1 MAPPAAVLAVLVRAQ
16 GITETATKVRGL
28 NDDLEKAGTRGA
40 KHLGALKIAA
50 GALGG
55 IVAFET
61 LKKGIGAAVDEFQEA
76 RKVGAQT
83 SAVLKSTGGVA
94 HVSAKQITDLAG
106 SISKKVGI
114 DDEAI
119 QSGENLLLTFKN
131 VRNETGRG
139 RDIFNQATQAAVD
152 LSAAGF
158 GSLHSTSIQL
168 GKALNDS
175 VKGMTALARAGV
187 TFSDDQKK
195 AIKALLDTGK
205 AADRVKAQQII
216 LREVQSQV
224 GGSAAAQATTLDKL
238 KVTLSNV
245 AEAAGAVLVPAMD
258 KGAKILN
265 EFFGQIMENRGVGG
279 ALVST
284 FKDLGAVIG
293 TVVSIVSGAVGW
305 FKEHE
310 TVTRALAAAVV
321 VFAAAY
327 AVSLIPALIATTA
340 AVYAQVA
347 GWIALKIAF
356 LASPIGLIVVGI
368 AALAAGLVIAYQK
381 SETFRDIVNAVWD
394 AIKTAIGWVVNLT
407 GSIIRLA
414 GELVSAGRAAITGFV
429 NGIKA
434 MAGFLVGAGH
444 WIIDRIAEGVKTI
457 TTAVADIGRWILTSY
472 VGLIKAEVG
481 GLTAVGSW
489 ILGVIATGFRAV
501 LGPLG
506 EAAAWLRHNIGEQVK
521 QEVGAIAGIGGWIV
535 GAIVGGIKA
544 SLDAVKDAAKWLKD
558 KLVDAVKDFFKIG
571 SPSKVMEDLGASMI
585 GGLVKGFTSVDIK
598 GMIGTTFGGME
609 SLAGNLVGGKS
620 LGGVGLGGV
629 YGKDDLSRWLTTALL
644 ITRHFSADNLKALY
658 GRAMQESTGNPHAIN
673 LWDINAQQGHPSKG
687 LLQTIDSTFNAYKMA
702 GHGDIWNPVDNA
714 IAAIRYMF
722 ARYGHIVGPSG
733 AGYEKGTLGAQRG
746 WAWVGER
753 GPELVRFRG
762 GERVYPH
769 EQSVG
774 GVTVNIANAD
784 MRSITSAHVF
794 ANKLAFRLA

>member
-168 GKALNDS
+168 GKAL
-175 VKGMTALARAGV
+175 
-187 TFSDDQKK
+187 
-195 AIKALLDTGK
+195 LDTGK

-356 LASPIGLIVVGI
+356 LASPIGLIVVG
-368 AALAAGLVIAYQK
+368 
-381 SETFRDIVNAVWD
+381 
-394 AIKTAIGWVVNLT
+394 
-407 GSIIRLA
+407 
-414 GELVSAGRAAITGFV
+414 
-429 NGIKA
+429 
-434 MAGFLVGAGH
+434 
-444 WIIDRIAEGVKTI
+444 
-457 TTAVADIGRWILTSY
+457 
-472 VGLIKAEVG
+472 
-481 GLTAVGSW
+481 
-489 ILGVIATGFRAV
+489 
-501 LGPLG
+501 
-506 EAAAWLRHNIGEQVK
+506 
-521 QEVGAIAGIGGWIV
+521 
-535 GAIVGGIKA
+535 
-544 SLDAVKDAAKWLKD
+544 
-558 KLVDAVKDFFKIG
+558 
-571 SPSKVMEDLGASMI
+571 
-585 GGLVKGFTSVDIK
+585 
-598 GMIGTTFGGME
+598 
-609 SLAGNLVGGKS
+609 
-620 LGGVGLGGV
+620 
-629 YGKDDLSRWLTTALL
+629 
-644 ITRHFSADNLKALY
+644 
-658 GRAMQESTGNPHAIN
+658 
-673 LWDINAQQGHPSKG
+673 
-687 LLQTIDSTFNAYKMA
+687 
-702 GHGDIWNPVDNA
+702 
-714 IAAIRYMF
+714 
-722 ARYGHIVGPSG
+722 
-733 AGYEKGTLGAQRG
+733 
-746 WAWVGER
+746 
-753 GPELVRFRG
+753 
-762 GERVYPH
+762 
-769 EQSVG
+769 
-774 GVTVNIANAD
+774 
-784 MRSITSAHVF
+784 
-794 ANKLAFRLA
+794 